1 MDKKDFLIA
10 ILYLGTFILIIIYFE
25 FFILKR

>member
-1 MDKKDFLIA
+1 MDKEGWLIP

-25 FFILKR
+25 FFVLKR